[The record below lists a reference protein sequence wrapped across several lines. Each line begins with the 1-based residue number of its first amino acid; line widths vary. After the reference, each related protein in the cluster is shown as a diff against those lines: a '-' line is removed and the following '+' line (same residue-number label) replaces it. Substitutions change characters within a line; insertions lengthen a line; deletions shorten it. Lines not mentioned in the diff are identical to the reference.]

1 MQRRFFLVSLYLVP
15 TDWPHFRSPRAD
27 TNYQFEWELASS
39 LLAHLRV
46 TKISMQIYR
55 EGVAFVCDCFL
66 SFTSESESRA
76 RPKLAPDLRGK
87 MGALFTD

>member
-27 TNYQFEWELASS
+27 TNYQFESS

-55 EGVAFVCDCFL
+55 GRCVCVSVFV
-66 SFTSESESRA
+66 SFRLYRNQRVERDRNWHQICA
-76 RPKLAPDLRGK
+76 AKW
-87 MGALFTD
+87 GALFTD